1 MRSNE
6 SLNVNRETWGKIV
19 QNAQRHASID
29 GGLCSALCGLAN
41 NYYGSNAFDDVWK
54 RLTWLY
60 GKSPTELTTIEEF
73 WKPELKNAVMYVV
86 GKQTLADIE
95 EMTRM
100 RLDCQFS
107 SSMWRRSYRTRD
119 VGYHA
124 AGLIRCVCDWIYW
137 TAYGKSVKEMMYYQH
152 EWVRGYE
159 MYLALELRRSNEE
172 IISLVKEAMYGD
184 NQEILLSRKMIL
196 AVVISGNEELIDLLL
211 KLLLAAR
218 LQEGLRQQILESADA
233 GSTQTLIKILKLC
246 IDEDMFRY
254 SSAIRAL
261 DTWTAL
267 GYTDEKASTVKKY
280 AALAYECLVD
290 EKAREQ
296 YLKSDNALEVYFAV
310 WAAGCYRVEDTDS
323 LVSELL
329 ASDQK
334 YKKVLGWYFVTHT
347 DVTAYQMNMA
357 RRYLGERD
365 EEILAWIISNLSVT
379 AKALYSY
386 SYGMKGPKEI
396 QAFPNSVFP
405 ESLEKRRELFCQL
418 REIAELIGNKN
429 RTFTGNPFPFSS
441 VTLENAR
448 VLSCMMSVAAYDM
461 DEEMIQEL
469 MSLRPFMNAD
479 QRRALYINFLKPQKK
494 QRHRGYLRDAL
505 NDRSVQIKELAVLLL
520 SGCSLMAEDVEALAD
535 SLRSKSSSL
544 RKSVLDILKKQDV
557 LTLSPIISK
566 LLCAK
571 EDYQRQAGIELLMEL
586 KEENPELLE
595 AQNTY
600 LERMRQEKIS
610 TQTEILLDQLMGVE
624 ETSEEDYTEENGFGI
639 YDPGVIA
646 VVHEPVKEAEE
657 ETEKKEKTGLFS
669 RLFGKSAE
677 KTVSEKVD
685 MYTEREIRQLIPAQK
700 EFEGFLER
708 MNAIFERHADYEY
721 ETMNYDGSRTKVLFG
736 NGGSNIRIPAEFGDF
751 HTVRSQRKLEMI
763 PFYQEF
769 VEAAGTYASDV
780 EKMLGICLVMGRW
793 NGEGGMYGLT
803 VMPWFENILRKL
815 PDFQLHS
822 VGYGRYK
829 ERYYQMIDIVELF
842 PQIFDAHERYQ
853 AALKIYRG
861 FIAFVGAENLGKNYA
876 QKKDDRVQYHYD
888 YRKYPVNHKIIGFW
902 RQMLHKSAISVE
914 DFSEWFMEEYRLEHS
929 IFRVGV
935 FNSLGMEN
943 YFRAVEL
950 GLIPKDV
957 LSEQLML
964 GRNAESSIRI
974 LTNTSRWQQGRR
986 IYETYPWAKEY
997 VNTIVRR
1004 IVEVE
1009 EKRGELTT
1017 PLTAAARAIERFE
1030 GAEYFANLLAALGKE
1045 NFFRGY
1051 AYFSDTTKR
1060 AVLSRLLK
1068 RCYPTKEDTSEKLKV
1083 CLKKT
1088 DIKEKRLAE
1097 AVMYAP
1103 QWAGFAEE
1111 ILQWPGLKCGVWFF
1125 HAHINEAFSAEKE
1138 TEVALYSPI
1147 TPQQFN
1153 DGAFDKNWFFRAY
1166 DQLGEKRFQIL
1177 YKSAKYIT
1185 SGSSQHRR
1193 SQLYTDAVLGKL
1205 DADAL
1210 KAEIMEK
1217 RNQEKLRCYPL
1228 IPIPAGQPEEA
1239 LRRYEFIQKFLKESK
1254 QFGAQ
1259 RRESEKKACNT
1270 AMENL
1275 AITTGFMDVNR
1286 MTWYLESEKMK
1297 EIRPLMEPT
1306 ELDGVKLWLEIDQNG
1321 TADLAIEKN
1330 GKRIKTLPKTLKKNE
1345 TVLSLKA
1352 TIKELKEQK
1361 RRAKESLERAMV
1373 ECTEFGVEELEKI
1386 SGNPVLAPM
1395 LYALVW
1401 TDGSRNGFLRRA
1413 DAASEQV
1420 NIVEAECGDEIASD
1434 GNGAQ
1439 KLHDTA
1445 GDLMLCDISGQK
1457 YRIVGNENASGCVT
1471 SITSHVQENKTVIN
1485 KGLRIAHP
1493 HDLMQTG
1500 EWADYMHLLYEQK
1513 MVQPFK
1519 QVFREYYPLTEDE
1532 RQEKNVS
1539 RRYAGHQVQPQ
1550 KTVAL
1555 LKSRGWTVDY
1565 EEGLQKVYYKENLIV
1580 RMYALADWFSPA
1592 DIEAPTLEIIRF
1604 FDRDTGEIVDLEK
1617 IPPIL
1622 FSEAMRDMDL
1632 VVSVAHVGGVDP
1644 EASHSTMEM
1653 RTSIASE
1660 LTKLLK
1666 LSNVSFV
1673 GSHAKIHGKLA
1684 DYSVHMGSGVVHA
1697 EAVGMIAILPVHS
1710 QARGRIFLPFADEDP
1725 KTAEIMSKIILLA
1738 EDGKIKDPSIL
1749 SQIRG

>member
-1 MRSNE
+1 MKNNE
-6 SLNVNRETWGKIV
+6 MPTINREKWGEIIQK
-19 QNAQRHASID
+19 AQGRSKTD
-29 GGLCSALCGLAN
+29 GGLCSALCGLAD
-41 NYYGSNAFDDVWK
+41 NYYGSNAFEDVWNC
-54 RLTWLY
+54 LTRLY
-60 GKSPTELTTIEEF
+60 GKSPAELTSIEEF

-86 GKQTLADIE
+86 GRQTLADIE

-124 AGLIRCVCDWIYW
+124 ANLIRCVCNWIYW
-137 TAYGKSVKEMMYYQH
+137 TAYEKSVKEMMYYQH

-159 MYLALELRRSNEE
+159 MYLALELRRGDEE
-172 IISLVKEAMYGD
+172 IISLVREAMSGD
-184 NQEILLSRKMIL
+184 NEEILLSRKMIL
-196 AVVISGNEELIDLLL
+196 AVVISGNEELVDLLL

-233 GSTQTLIKILKLC
+233 GSTQTLIKILRLC
-246 IDEDMFRY
+246 IDADMFRY

-280 AALAYECLVD
+280 AVLAWECLVD
-290 EKAREQ
+290 ENARAR
-296 YLKSDNALEVYFAV
+296 YLKSDNALEIYFAV

-323 LVSELL
+323 MVAELL
-329 ASDQK
+329 ASDQT
-334 YKKVLGWYFVTHT
+334 YKKALGWYFVTHT
-347 DVTAYQMNMA
+347 DVAAYQMSMA

-365 EEILAWIISNLSVT
+365 EEILAWIVSNLSVT
-379 AKALYSY
+379 GKALFGY

-396 QAFPNSVFP
+396 QALPNSDFP
-405 ESLEKRRELFCQL
+405 DTLEKRRELFDQL
-418 REIAELIGNKN
+418 KEIAELIGNRS
-429 RTFTGNPFPFSS
+429 RTFSGNPFSFSH
-441 VTLENAR
+441 VTLENTR

-461 DEEMIQEL
+461 DQDMLQEL
-469 MSLRPFMNAD
+469 MELRTFMNAD
-479 QRRALYINFLKPQKK
+479 QRRALYVNFLEPQKR
-494 QRHRGYLRDAL
+494 QRHREYLRDAL
-505 NDRSVQIKELAVLLL
+505 SDRSIQIKELAVMLL
-520 SGCSLMAEDVEALAD
+520 SGGNLLTEDVEALAD

-544 RKSVLDILKKQDV
+544 RKCVLDILKKQDA
-557 LTLSPIISK
+557 LTLSPVIPK

-571 EDYQRQAGIELLMEL
+571 EDYQKQAGIELLMEL
-586 KEENPELLE
+586 KEKYPELLE

-600 LERMRQEKIS
+600 LSALKQEKLS
-610 TQTEILLDQLMGVE
+610 TQTEILLEQLLGQE
-624 ETSEEDYTEENGFGI
+624 EESAEDYTEENGFGL
-639 YDPGVIA
+639 YDPQAIA
-646 VVHEPVKEAEE
+646 AVYGPAIGEE
-657 ETEKKEKTGLFS
+657 REEKKQKPGLFG
-669 RLFGKSAE
+669 RLLGKSAG
-677 KTVSEKVD
+677 KSVSEKTD
-685 MYTEREIRQLIPAQK
+685 MYTEREIRQMLPTQK
-700 EFEGFLER
+700 EFEDLIDQ
-708 MNAIFERHADYEY
+708 MNAVFEKHADYEY
-721 ETMNYDGSRTKVLFG
+721 ETMNFDGSRAKVLFG
-736 NGGSNIRIPAEFGDF
+736 NGGRNIRIPAEFGDF

-769 VEAAGTYASDV
+769 VEAAGIYASDV
-780 EKMLGICLVMGRW
+780 KKMLGMCFVMGRW
-793 NGEGGMYGLT
+793 HGDGGMYGLT
-803 VMPWFENILRKL
+803 AMSWFEDLLHKL
-815 PDFQLHS
+815 PNFQYHG
-822 VGYGRYK
+822 VGYDRYK
-829 ERYYQMIDIVELF
+829 ERYHQMIDIVELF
-842 PQIFDAHERYQ
+842 PQLFDAHERYL
-853 AALKIYRG
+853 AASKLYRG
-861 FIAFVGAENLGKNYA
+861 FIGIVGNDNLEKNYA
-876 QKKDDRVQYHYD
+876 QKKDDRVQYFYD
-888 YRKYPVNHKIIGFW
+888 YKKYPVNHKVIGFW
-902 RQMLHKSAISVE
+902 RQMLHKSAVSDE
-914 DFSEWFMEEYRLEHS
+914 DFSEWFMEEFCLERS
-929 IFRVGV
+929 ISQVSV
-935 FNSLGMEN
+935 FAGLGRED
-943 YFRAVEL
+943 YFRAAEL
-950 GLIPKDV
+950 KLIPKDV
-957 LSEQLML
+957 LTEQLLL
-964 GRNAESSIRI
+964 GRNAESDIRV
-974 LTNTSRWQQGRR
+974 LTNTGRWVQGRK

-997 VNTIVRR
+997 VDTIVRR

-1009 EKRGELTT
+1009 EKRGEMTT
-1017 PLTAAARAIERFE
+1017 PLTTVARAIERFE
-1030 GAEYFANLLAALGKE
+1030 GAEYFVNLLAALGKE

-1051 AYFSDTTKR
+1051 LYSSDTTKR
-1060 AVLSRLLK
+1060 AVLSLLLK
-1068 RCYPTKEDTSEKLKV
+1068 RCYPAKGDTPEKLKA

-1088 DIKEKRLAE
+1088 DIKDKRLAE

-1103 QWAGFAEE
+1103 QWAAFAEE

-1125 HAHINEAFSAEKE
+1125 HAHINETFSAEKE

-1153 DGAFDKNWFFRAY
+1153 DGAFDKDWFFRAY
-1166 DQLGEKRFQIL
+1166 DQLGEKRFRIL

-1185 SGSSQHRR
+1185 AGSNQHRR

-1205 DADAL
+1205 DAEVL
-1210 KAEIMEK
+1210 KAEIIDK

-1228 IPIPAGQPEEA
+1228 IPIPEGQPEEA
-1239 LRRYEFIQKFLKESK
+1239 LRRYEFIQRFRKESK

-1286 MTWYLESEKMK
+1286 MTWYLESEKME
-1297 EIRPLMEPT
+1297 EIRPLMEPVAV
-1306 ELDGVKLWLEIDQNG
+1306 EDARLWLEIGEDG
-1321 TADLAIEKN
+1321 SAELAVEKK
-1330 GKRIKTLPKTLKKNE
+1330 GKRLKSLPKNLNKNE
-1345 TVLSLKA
+1345 TALTLKA
-1352 TIKELKEQK
+1352 TVKELKEQK

-1373 ECTEFGVEELEKI
+1373 EAAEFGADELDRI
-1386 SGNPVLAPM
+1386 STNPVLAPM
-1395 LYALVW
+1395 FYALVW
-1401 TDGSRNGFLRRA
+1401 TDGSRCGFL
-1413 DAASEQV
+1413 SKT
-1420 NIVEAECGDEIASD
+1420 GDDESFV
-1434 GNGAQ
+1434 
-1439 KLHDTA
+1439 
-1445 GDLMLCDISGQK
+1445 LCDISGQK
-1457 YRIVGNENASGCVT
+1457 DPVADGV
-1471 SITSHVQENKTVIN
+1471 K
-1485 KGLRIAHP
+1485 LRVAHP
-1493 HDLMQTG
+1493 HDLMQAG
-1500 EWADYMHLLYEQK
+1500 EWADYMHLLYEEK
-1513 MVQPFK
+1513 LVQPFK

-1592 DIEAPTLEIIRF
+1592 DIEAPTLEVIRF
-1604 FDRDTGEIVDLEK
+1604 YDRNTGEIVDLEK

-1644 EASHSTMEM
+1644 EASHSTVEM
-1653 RTSIASE
+1653 RTAIAAE

-1666 LSNVSFV
+1666 LSNITFI

-1738 EDGKIKDPSIL
+1738 EDGKIKDSGIL

>member
-1 MRSNE
+1 MKSNE
-6 SLNVNRETWGKIV
+6 SLNVNREIWGKMV
-19 QNAQRHASID
+19 QNAQGRVPID

-54 RLTWLY
+54 RLTRMY

-107 SSMWRRSYRTRD
+107 SSMWRRSYRTKD

-124 AGLIRCVCDWIYW
+124 ASLIRCVCDWIYW

-152 EWVRGYE
+152 EWVRGFE
-159 MYLALELRRSNEE
+159 MYLALELKRGNEE
-172 IISLVKEAMYGD
+172 IISLVKEAMFGD
-184 NQEILLSRKMIL
+184 NQEILLSKKIIL
-196 AVVISGNEELIDLLL
+196 AVVISGNEELMDLLL

-233 GSTQTLIKILKLC
+233 GSTHTLIKILKFC

-290 EKAREQ
+290 EKARVK
-296 YLKSDNALEVYFAV
+296 YLKSDNALEIYFAV
-310 WAAGCYRVEDTDS
+310 WAAGCYRVEDTDA

-347 DVTAYQMNMA
+347 DVSAYQMNMA
-357 RRYLGERD
+357 QRYLGEQD
-365 EEILAWIISNLSVT
+365 EEILAWIVCNLSVT
-379 AKALYSY
+379 PKALSGY

-396 QAFPNSVFP
+396 QAFPNAAFP
-405 ESLEKRRELFCQL
+405 KSPEKRRELFDRL
-418 REIAELIGNKN
+418 KEIAELIGNKN

-448 VLSCMMSVAAYDM
+448 VLSCMMSVAACDM
-461 DEEMIQEL
+461 NQEMIQEL
-469 MSLRPFMNAD
+469 MDLRPFMNAD
-479 QRRALYINFLKPQKK
+479 QRRALYINFLEPQKK
-494 QRHRGYLRDAL
+494 LRHREYLREAL
-505 NDRSVQIKELAVLLL
+505 NDRSVQIRELAVILL
-520 SGCSLMAEDVEALAD
+520 SGCSLLAEDVEALAD

-544 RKSVLDILKKQDV
+544 RKSVLDILKKQDA

-566 LLCAK
+566 LLSAK

-586 KEENPELLE
+586 KEEHPEVLE
-595 AQNTY
+595 AQKAY
-600 LERMRQEKIS
+600 LDMLQQEKLS
-610 TQTEILLDQLMGVE
+610 SQTEILLEQLTGWKSVGAKSY
-624 ETSEEDYTEENGFGI
+624 TQEDSAAHISDGAGGPALPRYTEENGFGI
-639 YDPGVIA
+639 YDPRVIA
-646 VVHEPVKEAEE
+646 AVHEPVKEAEE
-657 ETEKKEKTGLFS
+657 KAEPKEKTGLFG
-669 RLFGKSAE
+669 RLFGKSQTKTRSTSE
-677 KTVSEKVD
+677 KTG
-685 MYTEREIRQLIPAQK
+685 MYTEREIRQLIPTQK

-708 MNAIFERHADYEY
+708 MNAVFEKHADYEY

-736 NGGSNIRIPAEFGDF
+736 DGAGNIRIPAEFGDF
-751 HTVRSQRKLEMI
+751 YTVRSQRKLEMI

-769 VEAAGTYASDV
+769 LEAAGIYASNV
-780 EKMLGICLVMGRW
+780 EKMLGIYLVMGRW
-793 NGEGGMYGLT
+793 NGEGGMYRLST
-803 VMPWFENILRKL
+803 MPWFENILRKL
-815 PDFQLHS
+815 PDFQYHNI
-822 VGYGRYK
+822 GYGRYK
-829 ERYYQMIDIVELF
+829 QRYYQMIDIVELF

-853 AALKIYRG
+853 TALKIYRG
-861 FIAFVGAENLGKNYA
+861 FIAFVGTENLGKNYA
-876 QKKDDRVQYHYD
+876 QKDDERVQYYYD
-888 YRKYPVNHKIIGFW
+888 YQKYPVNHKIIGFW
-902 RQMLHKSAISVE
+902 RQMLHSSAISTE
-914 DFSEWFMEEYRLEHS
+914 DFSQWFLEEYRLERS
-929 IFRVGV
+929 IFHVGV
-935 FNSLGMEN
+935 FNSLRLED
-943 YFRAVEL
+943 YFRAVDL

-964 GRNAESSIRI
+964 GRNAESNIRV
-974 LTNTSRWQQGRR
+974 LTNTGHWRQGRD
-986 IYETYPWAKEY
+986 IYENYPWAKEY

-1004 IVEVE
+1004 IVDVE

-1017 PLTAAARAIERFE
+1017 SLTPAAQAIERFE

-1051 AYFSDTTKR
+1051 AYSSDTTKR

-1068 RCYPTKEDTSEKLKV
+1068 RCYPAKEDTPEKLKA
-1083 CLKKT
+1083 CLEKT

-1103 QWAGFAEE
+1103 QWAGFAEK

-1125 HAHINEAFSAEKE
+1125 HAHINETFSAEKE
-1138 TEVALYSPI
+1138 TEVAIYSPI

-1153 DGAFDKNWFFRAY
+1153 DGAFDKEWFLRAY
-1166 DQLGEKRFQIL
+1166 DRLGEKRFQIL

-1205 DADAL
+1205 DADKL
-1210 KAEIMEK
+1210 KAEIVDK

-1275 AITTGFMDVNR
+1275 AITTGFRDVNR
-1286 MTWYLESEKMK
+1286 MTWYLESEKMA

-1306 ELDGVKLWLEIDQNG
+1306 ELEGVKLWLEIDQSG
-1321 TADLAIEKN
+1321 TANLAIEKN
-1330 GKRIKTLPKTLKKNE
+1330 GKRLKTLPKTLKKNE

-1373 ECTEFGVEELEKI
+1373 ECTEFGAEELAKI

-1401 TDGSRNGFLRRA
+1401 TDGSRNGFLCRGGSETLTFRDIA
-1413 DAASEQV
+1413 GQEYQIAAGE
-1420 NIVEAECGDEIASD
+1420 
-1434 GNGAQ
+1434 
-1439 KLHDTA
+1439 KL
-1445 GDLMLCDISGQK
+1445 
-1457 YRIVGNENASGCVT
+1457 RV
-1471 SITSHVQENKTVIN
+1471 
-1485 KGLRIAHP
+1485 AHP

-1513 MVQPFK
+1513 LVQPFK
-1519 QVFREYYPLTEDE
+1519 QIFREYYPLTEDE

-1555 LKSRGWTVDY
+1555 LKGRGWTVDY

-1632 VVSVAHVGGVDP
+1632 VVSVAHVGGADP
-1644 EASHSTMEM
+1644 EASHSTVEM
-1653 RTSIASE
+1653 RTAIALE

-1666 LSNVSFV
+1666 LSNVSFA
-1673 GSHAKIHGKLA
+1673 GSHAKIQGKLA
-1684 DYSVHMGSGVVHA
+1684 NYSVHMGSGVVHG
-1697 EAVGMIAILPVHS
+1697 ETIGMIAILPVHS

-1738 EDGKIKDPSIL
+1738 EDGKIKDSSIL
-1749 SQIRG
+1749 NQIRG